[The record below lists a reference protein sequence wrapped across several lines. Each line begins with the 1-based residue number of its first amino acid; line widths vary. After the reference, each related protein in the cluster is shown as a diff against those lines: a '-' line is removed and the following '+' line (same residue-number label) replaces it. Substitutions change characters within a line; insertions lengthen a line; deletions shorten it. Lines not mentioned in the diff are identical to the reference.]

1 MSSENLIMSR
11 IHPAIMDKLPIWN
24 LISDSYVGGD
34 KYLRRNHLFRYVRE
48 TELEYRARLKRSVY
62 FNHVQPLA
70 DILSGML
77 FNDPV
82 QRTAPGFEYIIN
94 KAHKNKS
101 LDAFMMNV
109 SIYSLLYTCGIL
121 VDAPDD
127 AQEYATLADR
137 QNAGKNPYC
146 VFYHPFQIC
155 DFNVDDEGCLEWV
168 LLDNS
173 FTDTSDPYSDAQK
186 IYTRRLWTEEFY
198 QDFYAVGEDEKN
210 RNYSCDEPVVHG
222 LGRVPF
228 IFINWKDVNDDY
240 ISDSPFE
247 DIALLDRHIYNLL
260 SYLDEML
267 ASGTFKTLFYPLGQG
282 EGLPKELVENGV
294 GNLTVT
300 PFDGSLS
307 QKPFFDGPT
316 LSEINPFIQAMQLY
330 EKQILSKVGL
340 DKDTEKTYAQSGIAK
355 SLEYKKA
362 ESLLK
367 LGAIQMENAEKEI
380 FQLCALWE
388 GKQFTGDIV
397 YSKTFSSDDI
407 DAAAKRLLA
416 LFSEMPYQSVKNAS
430 AKELVNKLLPEL
442 SDQERLEIMAEIDST
457 DSTLSGMNSKLQ
469 NKLILDN
476 PDTEPMPTVGTADPE
491 NEEDDPQPMMPE

>member
-1 MSSENLIMSR
+1 MGSENIIMSR
-11 IHPAIMDKLPIWN
+11 IHPAISDKLPIWN
-24 LISDSYVGGD
+24 LIADSYVGGD

-77 FNDPV
+77 FNEPV
-82 QRTAPGFEYIIN
+82 LRDVQGFEYLLDR
-94 KAHKNKS
+94 AHKNKS

-137 QNAGKNPYC
+137 QAAGKNPYC

-155 DFNVDDEGCLEWV
+155 DFAFDDEGCLEWI

-173 FTDTSDPYSDAQK
+173 YTDSCDPYSDAKK
-186 IYTRRLWTEEFY
+186 ISTRRLWTEEFY
-198 QDFYAVGEDEKN
+198 QDFYANGDDKN
-210 RNYSCDEPVVHG
+210 REYSCDEPVMHG
-222 LGRVPF
+222 LGKVPF
-228 IFINWKDVNDDY
+228 IFVNWKDVNDDY
-240 ISDSPFE
+240 IADSPFE

-267 ASGTFKTLFYPLGQG
+267 ASGTFKTLFFPLSPG
-282 EGLPKELVENGV
+282 EGVPEDLKKNGI

-300 PFDGSLS
+300 PYDGSLS
-307 QKPFFDGPT
+307 NKPFFDGPNLT
-316 LSEINPFIQAMQLY
+316 EINPFIQAMQIY

-340 DKDTEKTYAQSGIAK
+340 DKDTEKSFAQSGIAK

-367 LGAIQMENAEKEI
+367 LGAIQMENTEKEI
-380 FQLCALWE
+380 FRLCALWE
-388 GKQFTGDIV
+388 GKQFTGDIT

-407 DAAAKRLLA
+407 DAASKRLLA
-416 LFSEMPYQSVKNAS
+416 MFSEMPYQTVKNAS
-430 AKELVNKLLPEL
+430 AKELVNKLLPDLTEPEK
-442 SDQERLEIMAEIDST
+442 QQIIAEIDGT
-457 DSTLSGMNSKLQ
+457 DGSLTGLANKLQ
-469 NKLILDN
+469 NKIILDN
-476 PDTEPMPTVGTADPE
+476 PDAEPMPTVDTADPE
-491 NEEDDPQPMMPE
+491 NDEDDPQPMTAT